1 MQFCSPLLRGR
12 LIKRYKRFLADV
24 VLDDGGA
31 EITATVPNT
40 GSMMGLADPGLAVWL
55 STNDSPTRNY
65 RHTLEL
71 VELSSS
77 AGAADDAAKPK
88 WRKGPRGMAPP
99 VPAAKGADEPVLVG
113 INTGSPN
120 KIVREA
126 IDAGRIDGLTG
137 YASLRNEV
145 RYGVNSRI
153 DMLLEDPAKGC
164 CYVEVKNVHLLRAPR
179 LAEFPDSV
187 TDRGVKHLAELA
199 NMVDA
204 GHRAVMVYLIQRG
217 DCDRLA
223 FASDI
228 DPAYADACRQARA
241 KGVEAVACRCTVTTA
256 GIVFDRTVEIVV

>member
-1 MQFCSPLLRGR
+1 MHFSTELLRGR
-12 LIKRYKRFLADV
+12 LVKRYKRFLADV
-24 VLDDGGA
+24 VLDDGEA

-40 GSMMGLADPGLAVWL
+40 GSMMGLAEPGLSVWL
-55 STNDSPTRNY
+55 SVNDSPTRKY

-71 VELSSS
+71 VELP
-77 AGAADDAAKPK
+77 GAAGTGSAVGS
-88 WRKGPRGMAPP
+88 RK
-99 VPAAKGADEPVLVG
+99 AKGGGGSSGGLEPVLVG

-126 IDAGRIDGLTG
+126 IEAGRIDGFTG

-153 DMLLEDPAKGC
+153 DMLLEDPAKGS

-228 DPAYADACRQARA
+228 DPAYADAFRQAQA
-241 KGVEAVACRCTVTTA
+241 KGVEAVACRCSVTTT